1 MITRS
6 ELETRYKAL
15 KAKVEAQKAE
25 KDKFQNALSQI
36 KSAIDGMS
44 EIPTL
49 SQLAAFF
56 NIVKKIVKES
66 V

>member
-15 KAKVEAQKAE
+15 KAKVEAQKTE
-25 KDKFQNALSQI
+25 KDKLQNALSQI
-36 KSAIDGMS
+36 KSAIGGMS

-49 SQLAAFF
+49 SQLAAFLST
-56 NIVKKIVKES
+56 IKEIVKENA
-66 V
+66 

>member
-1 MITRS
+1 M
-6 ELETRYKAL
+6 
-15 KAKVEAQKAE
+15 EAQKAE
-25 KDKFQNALSQI
+25 RDKFQNALSQI

-49 SQLAAFF
+49 SQLAAFLST
-56 NIVKKIVKES
+56 IKEIVKES

>member
-36 KSAIDGMS
+36 KSAIDGMN

-49 SQLAAFF
+49 SQLAAFLST
-56 NIVKKIVKES
+56 VKES
-66 V
+66 VKESV

>member
-25 KDKFQNALSQI
+25 KDKLRNALSQI
-36 KSAIDGMS
+36 KQL
-44 EIPTL
+44 P
-49 SQLAAFF
+49 SQKHQVWNMINLMTSLEKMDSFQ
-56 NIVKKIVKES
+56 
-66 V
+66 

>member
-6 ELETRYKAL
+6 ELETRYKVL

-36 KSAIDGMS
+36 KSAIGGMS

-49 SQLAAFF
+49 SQLAAFLST
-56 NIVKKIVKES
+56 IKEIVKEN

>member
-15 KAKVEAQKAE
+15 KAKVEVQKAE

-49 SQLAAFF
+49 SQLAAFLST
-56 NIVKKIVKES
+56 IKEIVKES

>member
-15 KAKVEAQKAE
+15 KAKVEAQKTE

-49 SQLAAFF
+49 SQLAAFL
-56 NIVKKIVKES
+56 NTVKEIVKES

>member
-6 ELETRYKAL
+6 ELETRYKVL

-36 KSAIDGMS
+36 KSAIAGMS

-49 SQLAAFF
+49 SQLAAFLST
-56 NIVKKIVKES
+56 IKEIVKED

>member
-44 EIPTL
+44 EITTL
-49 SQLAAFF
+49 SQLAAFLST
-56 NIVKKIVKES
+56 IKEIVKES

>member
-25 KDKFQNALSQI
+25 KDKSQNALSQI

-49 SQLAAFF
+49 SQLAAFLST
-56 NIVKKIVKES
+56 VKEIVKEG

>member
-6 ELETRYKAL
+6 ELETRNKAL

-44 EIPTL
+44 KIPTL
-49 SQLAAFF
+49 SQLAAFLST
-56 NIVKKIVKES
+56 VKEIVKES

>member
-25 KDKFQNALSQI
+25 KDKLQNALSQI
-36 KSAIDGMS
+36 KSAIGDMS

-49 SQLAAFF
+49 SQLAAFLST
-56 NIVKKIVKES
+56 IKEIVKES

>member
-6 ELETRYKAL
+6 ELETRYKTL

-25 KDKFQNALSQI
+25 KDKFQNALSRI

-49 SQLAAFF
+49 SQLAAFLST
-56 NIVKKIVKES
+56 IKEIVKEG

>member
-15 KAKVEAQKAE
+15 KAKVEAQKTE

-36 KSAIDGMS
+36 KSAIGGMS

-49 SQLAAFF
+49 SQLAAFLST
-56 NIVKKIVKES
+56 IKEIVKENA
-66 V
+66 

>member
-36 KSAIDGMS
+36 KSAIDGMN

-56 NIVKKIVKES
+56 NIVKKIVKEN

>member
-6 ELETRYKAL
+6 ELETRYKVL

-36 KSAIDGMS
+36 KSAIGGMS

-56 NIVKKIVKES
+56 STIKEIVKES

>member
-44 EIPTL
+44 EIPTS
-49 SQLAAFF
+49 SQLAAFLST
-56 NIVKKIVKES
+56 IKEIVKES

>member
-36 KSAIDGMS
+36 KSAIDCMS

-49 SQLAAFF
+49 SQLAAFLST
-56 NIVKKIVKES
+56 IKEIVKES

>member
-15 KAKVEAQKAE
+15 KAKVEAQRAE
-25 KDKFQNALSQI
+25 KDKLQNALSQI
-36 KSAIDGMS
+36 KSAIDGTS

-49 SQLAAFF
+49 SQLAAFLST
-56 NIVKKIVKES
+56 IKEIVKES

>member
-15 KAKVEAQKAE
+15 KSKVEAQKAE

-49 SQLAAFF
+49 SQLAAFLST
-56 NIVKKIVKES
+56 IKEIVKEN

>member
-15 KAKVEAQKAE
+15 KAKVEAQKTE
-25 KDKFQNALSQI
+25 KDKLQNALSQI

-49 SQLAAFF
+49 SQLAAFLST
-56 NIVKKIVKES
+56 IKEIVKENA
-66 V
+66 

>member
-15 KAKVEAQKAE
+15 KAKVEAQKTE

-49 SQLAAFF
+49 SQLAAFLST
-56 NIVKKIVKES
+56 IKEIVKEGI
-66 V
+66 